1 METIQ
6 DDEEDYRSQLEQS
19 DQSDLSMIE
28 DVDVLGE
35 MAPLYLFL
43 ASSLNVELV
52 YIILT
57 GISKFSHLKS
67 DGRMTSIDISQGA
80 ELVETETDSTLVF
93 NSIDVGNAGQW
104 SSSTLMDDLIENSFA
119 GIQISKKQRDASRRA
134 TVRANSNSSAD

>member
-6 DDEEDYRSQLEQS
+6 DDEEDYRSQS

-52 YIILT
+52 NIILT

>member
-1 METIQ
+1 METLQ
-6 DDEEDYRSQLEQS
+6 NDEEDYRSQSVE
-19 DQSDLSMIE
+19 SDLSMIE

>member
-1 METIQ
+1 METLQ
-6 DDEEDYRSQLEQS
+6 NDEEDYRSQSVE
-19 DQSDLSMIE
+19 SDLSMIE

-57 GISKFSHLKS
+57 GISKFSHLQS
-67 DGRMTSIDISQGA
+67 DGRTTSIDISQGA